1 MTLQCDNMEGSEAKM
16 KKTLILISIF
26 IMMLVSCSGKKSSVN
41 TTANKT
47 IGLPNPVQESTAEDI
62 AKELNVKFAVPDGAK
77 NIRYSI
83 VSGNLAQMD
92 FILNE
97 AECTARIKRD
107 AESEDI
113 SGFYY
118 NWSNE
123 TPCTVGEN
131 AGIAKWQ
138 ITEVGEVV
146 GICLWQNKAS
156 NLTYSV
162 SMKKN
167 ADSEK
172 LIALANAVYITGGAP
187 MTYKMVSM
195 AEGLEIAKN
204 NPDAI
209 IVDVRHD
216 DEYKAGHIPGAV
228 LLTMETI
235 TAETA
240 AKVLLDK
247 NQMILIYCRS
257 GRRSKIAAQN
267 LLDLGYTNLIEF
279 GGILDYKGKVEK

>member
-1 MTLQCDNMEGSEAKM
+1 M

-26 IMMLVSCSGKKSSVN
+26 MIMLVSCSGKKSAVN

-92 FILNE
+92 FIWNE

-123 TPCTVGEN
+123 TPCTVGAN
-131 AGIAKWQ
+131 AGIVKWQ

-235 TAETA
+235 TEETA

-247 NQMILIYCRS
+247 SQMILIYCRS
-257 GRRSKIAAQN
+257 GRRSKIAAQT
-267 LLDLGYTNLIEF
+267 LLELGYTNLIEF

>member
-1 MTLQCDNMEGSEAKM
+1 M

-26 IMMLVSCSGKKSSVN
+26 MMTLASCSGK
-41 TTANKT
+41 NKT
-47 IGLPNPVQESTAEDI
+47 ADKAPAKQTVGLPNPIHESSAEEI
-62 AKELNVKFAVPDGAK
+62 AEQLSLKFAVPDGA
-77 NIRYSI
+77 NDVHYSI
-83 VSGNLAQMD
+83 IAENLAQMD
-92 FILNE
+92 FIWNE

-172 LIALANAVYITGGAP
+172 LIALANAVYIAGATP

-209 IVDVRHD
+209 IVDVRRD
-216 DEYKAGHIPGAV
+216 DEYKAGHIPSAV

-235 TAETA
+235 TEETA
-240 AKVLLDK
+240 AKVLSNK

-279 GGILDYKGKVEK
+279 GGILDYKGKVKKN

>member
-1 MTLQCDNMEGSEAKM
+1 MEGSEAKM

-26 IMMLVSCSGKKSSVN
+26 MIMLVSCSGKKSAVN

-123 TPCTVGEN
+123 TPCTVGAN
-131 AGIAKWQ
+131 AGIVKWQ

-172 LIALANAVYITGGAP
+172 LIALANDIYDEGGMP
-187 MTYKMVSM
+187 MTYKMVSI

-235 TAETA
+235 TADTA
-240 AKVLLDK
+240 AKVLPDK
-247 NQMILIYCRS
+247 TQMILIYCRS

>member
-1 MTLQCDNMEGSEAKM
+1 MEGSEAKM

-26 IMMLVSCSGKKSSVN
+26 MIMLVSCSGKKSAVN

-47 IGLPNPVQESTAEDI
+47 VGMPNPVQESTAEEI
-62 AKELNVKFAVPDGAK
+62 TERLNVKFAVPDGAK

-83 VSGNLAQMD
+83 IAGNLAQMD
-92 FILNE
+92 FIWNE

-118 NWSNE
+118 NWPNE

-131 AGIAKWQ
+131 AGIAKWK

-172 LIALANAVYITGGAP
+172 LVALANDIYDAGGMP

-195 AEGLEIAKN
+195 SEGIEIAKN

-216 DEYKAGHIPGAV
+216 DEYKAGHIPEAV

-235 TAETA
+235 TEETA
-240 AKVLLDK
+240 AKVLPDK

-257 GRRSKIAAQN
+257 GRRSKIAAQT
-267 LLDLGYTNLIEF
+267 LLELGYTNLIEF

>member
-1 MTLQCDNMEGSEAKM
+1 M
-16 KKTLILISIF
+16 I
-26 IMMLVSCSGKKSSVN
+26 LVSCSGKKSAVN
-41 TTANKT
+41 ATANKT

-83 VSGNLAQMD
+83 IAGNLAQMD
-92 FILNE
+92 FIWNE

-107 AESEDI
+107 AELEDI

-118 NWSNE
+118 NWSNKV
-123 TPCTVGEN
+123 PCTVGEN

-172 LIALANAVYITGGAP
+172 LIVLANDIYDEGGMP

-257 GRRSKIAAQN
+257 GRRSKIAAQT
-267 LLDLGYTNLIEF
+267 LLELGYTNLIEF

>member
-1 MTLQCDNMEGSEAKM
+1 M
-16 KKTLILISIF
+16 KKILILISIF
-26 IMMLVSCSGKKSSVN
+26 MIMLVSCSGKKSAVN
-41 TTANKT
+41 AAANKT
-47 IGLPNPVQESTAEDI
+47 VGLPNPVQESTAEEI
-62 AKELNVKFAVPDGAK
+62 TERLNVKFSVPDGAK
-77 NIRYSI
+77 NILYSVI
-83 VSGNLAQMD
+83 AGNLAQMD
-92 FILNE
+92 FIWNE

-146 GICLWQNKAS
+146 GICLWQKKAS

-172 LIALANAVYITGGAP
+172 LIALANDIYDAGGAP

-195 AEGLEIAKN
+195 TEGLEIAKN

-209 IVDVRHD
+209 IVDVRRD
-216 DEYKAGHIPGAV
+216 DEYKAGHIPGAG

-240 AKVLLDK
+240 AKVLPDK

-257 GRRSKIAAQN
+257 GRRSKMAAQN

>member
-1 MTLQCDNMEGSEAKM
+1 M

-26 IMMLVSCSGKKSSVN
+26 MIMLVSCSEKKSAVN
-41 TTANKT
+41 AAANKT
-47 IGLPNPVQESTAEDI
+47 GSLPNPVQESTAEDI

-77 NIRYSI
+77 NILYSVI
-83 VSGNLAQMD
+83 AGNLAQMD
-92 FILNE
+92 FIWNE
-97 AECTARIKRD
+97 AECTARIKPD

-172 LIALANAVYITGGAP
+172 LIALANAVYIAGGEP

-228 LLTMETI
+228 LLTMETS

-240 AKVLLDK
+240 AKVRPDK

-267 LLDLGYTNLIEF
+267 LLELGYTNLIEF

>member
-1 MTLQCDNMEGSEAKM
+1 M
-16 KKTLILISIF
+16 KKTLILILIF
-26 IMMLVSCSGKKSSVN
+26 MIMLVSCSGKKSAVN
-41 TTANKT
+41 AAANKT
-47 IGLPNPVQESTAEDI
+47 AGLPNPVQESTAEEI
-62 AKELNVKFAVPDGAK
+62 TKRLNVKFAVPDGAK
-77 NIRYSI
+77 NIRYSMI
-83 VSGNLAQMD
+83 AGNLAQMD
-92 FILNE
+92 FIWNE

-172 LIALANAVYITGGAP
+172 LIALANDIYDAGGAP

-195 AEGLEIAKN
+195 AEGLEITKN

-209 IVDVRHD
+209 IVDVRRD

-240 AKVLLDK
+240 AKVLPDK

-257 GRRSKIAAQN
+257 GRRSKIAAKN

>member
-1 MTLQCDNMEGSEAKM
+1 M

-26 IMMLVSCSGKKSSVN
+26 MIMLVSCSGKKSAVN

-118 NWSNE
+118 NWSNKL
-123 TPCTVGEN
+123 PCTVGEN

-138 ITEVGEVV
+138 ITEVGEIV

-172 LIALANAVYITGGAP
+172 LVALANDIYDAGGMP

-195 AEGLEIAKN
+195 SEGIEIAKN

-216 DEYKAGHIPGAV
+216 DEYKAGHIPEAV

-235 TAETA
+235 TEETA
-240 AKVLLDK
+240 AKVLPDK

-257 GRRSKIAAQN
+257 GRRSKIAAQT
-267 LLDLGYTNLIEF
+267 LLELGYTNLIEF
-279 GGILDYKGKVEK
+279 GGILDYKGKVER

>member
-1 MTLQCDNMEGSEAKM
+1 MAPQCDNMEGSEAKM
-16 KKTLILISIF
+16 KKALILISIF
-26 IMMLVSCSGKKSSVN
+26 IMILVSCSGKKSAVN

-47 IGLPNPVQESTAEDI
+47 IGLPNPVQKSTAEDI

-83 VSGNLAQMD
+83 IAGNLAQMD
-92 FILNE
+92 FIWNE

-107 AESEDI
+107 AETEDI

-235 TAETA
+235 TAKTA
-240 AKVLLDK
+240 AKVLPDK
-247 NQMILIYCRS
+247 SQMILIYCRS
-257 GRRSKIAAQN
+257 GRRSKISAQT
-267 LLDLGYTNLIEF
+267 LLELGYTNLIEF

>member
-1 MTLQCDNMEGSEAKM
+1 M

-26 IMMLVSCSGKKSSVN
+26 MIMLVSCSGKKSAVN
-41 TTANKT
+41 AAANKT
-47 IGLPNPVQESTAEDI
+47 AGLPNPVQESTAEDI
-62 AKELNVKFAVPDGAK
+62 AKELNVKFVVPDGAK
-77 NIRYSI
+77 NIRYSVI
-83 VSGNLAQMD
+83 AGNLVQMD
-92 FILNE
+92 FIWNE

-123 TPCTVGEN
+123 TPCTVREN

-172 LIALANAVYITGGAP
+172 LIALANDIYDAGGAP

-195 AEGLEIAKN
+195 TEGLEIAKN

-240 AKVLLDK
+240 AKVLPDK

-279 GGILDYKGKVEK
+279 GGILDYKGKMEK

>member
-1 MTLQCDNMEGSEAKM
+1 MAPQCDNMEGSEAKM
-16 KKTLILISIF
+16 KKALILISIF
-26 IMMLVSCSGKKSSVN
+26 IMILVSCSGKKSAVN

-47 IGLPNPVQESTAEDI
+47 IGLPNPVQKSTAEDI

-83 VSGNLAQMD
+83 IAGNLAQMD
-92 FILNE
+92 FIWNE

-107 AESEDI
+107 AETEDI

-235 TAETA
+235 TAKTA
-240 AKVLLDK
+240 AKVLPDK

-257 GRRSKIAAQN
+257 GRRSKIATQN

>member
-1 MTLQCDNMEGSEAKM
+1 M

-26 IMMLVSCSGKKSSVN
+26 VIMLISCSGKKSAVN
-41 TTANKT
+41 AVANKT
-47 IGLPNPVQESTAEDI
+47 VGLPNPVQESTAEDI
-62 AKELNVKFAVPDGAK
+62 VKELNVKFAVPDGAK

-83 VSGNLAQMD
+83 IAGNLAQMD
-92 FILNE
+92 FIWNE

-146 GICLWQNKAS
+146 GICLWQNKTS

-172 LIALANAVYITGGAP
+172 LIALANDIYDVGGEP

-209 IVDVRHD
+209 IVDVRRD

-240 AKVLLDK
+240 AKVLPDK

>member
-1 MTLQCDNMEGSEAKM
+1 MEGSEAKM

-26 IMMLVSCSGKKSSVN
+26 IMMLVSCSGKKSAVN

-83 VSGNLAQMD
+83 VSGNLVQMD

-172 LIALANAVYITGGAP
+172 LVALANDIYDEGGMP

-240 AKVLLDK
+240 AKVLPDK
-247 NQMILIYCRS
+247 SQMILIYCRS
-257 GRRSKIAAQN
+257 GRRSKIAAQT
-267 LLDLGYTNLIEF
+267 LLELGYTNLIEF

>member
-1 MTLQCDNMEGSEAKM
+1 M
-16 KKTLILISIF
+16 
-26 IMMLVSCSGKKSSVN
+26 IMFVSCSGKKSAVN
-41 TTANKT
+41 AAANKT
-47 IGLPNPVQESTAEDI
+47 AGLPNPVQESTAEEI
-62 AKELNVKFAVPDGAK
+62 TKRLNVKFAVPDDAK
-77 NIRYSI
+77 NVRYSI
-83 VSGNLAQMD
+83 IAGNLAQMD
-92 FILNE
+92 FIWNE
-97 AECTARIKRD
+97 AECTARIKPD
-107 AESEDI
+107 TESEDI

-156 NLTYSV
+156 NLTYSL

-172 LIALANAVYITGGAP
+172 LIALANDIYDAGGTP

-209 IVDVRHD
+209 IVDVRRD
-216 DEYKAGHIPGAV
+216 DEYKARHIPGAV

-240 AKVLLDK
+240 AKVLPDK

>member
-1 MTLQCDNMEGSEAKM
+1 MEGSEAKM

-26 IMMLVSCSGKKSSVN
+26 MIMLVSCSGKKTAVN

-47 IGLPNPVQESTAEDI
+47 IGLPNPVQESTAEEI
-62 AKELNVKFAVPDGAK
+62 TERLNVKFAVPDGAK

-83 VSGNLAQMD
+83 IAGNLAQMD
-92 FILNE
+92 FIWNE

-118 NWSNE
+118 NWPNE

-131 AGIAKWQ
+131 AGIAKWK

-172 LIALANAVYITGGAP
+172 LVALANDIYDAGGMP

-195 AEGLEIAKN
+195 SEGIEIAKN

-216 DEYKAGHIPGAV
+216 DEYKDGHIPEAI

-240 AKVLLDK
+240 ANVLPDK
-247 NQMILIYCRS
+247 SQMILIYCRS
-257 GRRSKIAAQN
+257 GRRSKIAAQT
-267 LLDLGYTNLIEF
+267 LLELGYTNLIEF

>member
-1 MTLQCDNMEGSEAKM
+1 MEGSEAKM

-26 IMMLVSCSGKKSSVN
+26 MIMLVSCSGKKSAVN

-62 AKELNVKFAVPDGAK
+62 AKELNVKFAFPDGAK

-83 VSGNLAQMD
+83 IAGNLAQMD
-92 FILNE
+92 FIWNE

-107 AESEDI
+107 AELEDI

-172 LIALANAVYITGGAP
+172 LIALANDIYDEGGMP
-187 MTYKMVSM
+187 MTYKMVSI

-235 TAETA
+235 TADTA

-247 NQMILIYCRS
+247 SQMILIYCRS
-257 GRRSKIAAQN
+257 GRRSKIATQN

>member
-1 MTLQCDNMEGSEAKM
+1 M

-26 IMMLVSCSGKKSSVN
+26 MIMLISCSGKKSAVN
-41 TTANKT
+41 AAANKT
-47 IGLPNPVQESTAEDI
+47 VGLPNPVQESTAEEI
-62 AKELNVKFAVPDGAK
+62 TKRLNVKFAVPDDAK

-83 VSGNLAQMD
+83 IAGNLAQMD
-92 FILNE
+92 FIWNE

-107 AESEDI
+107 AESQDI

-123 TPCTVGEN
+123 IPCTIGEN

-138 ITEVGEVV
+138 ITDVGEAV
-146 GICLWQNKAS
+146 GICLWQKKAS

-162 SMKKN
+162 SMKNN

-172 LIALANAVYITGGAP
+172 LIALANDIYDAGGAP

-195 AEGLEIAKN
+195 TEGLEIAKN

-209 IVDVRHD
+209 IVDVRRD

-240 AKVLLDK
+240 AKVLPDK

-257 GRRSKIAAQN
+257 GRRSKMAAQN

>member
-1 MTLQCDNMEGSEAKM
+1 M

-26 IMMLVSCSGKKSSVN
+26 MIMLVSCSGKKSVVN
-41 TTANKT
+41 AAANKT
-47 IGLPNPVQESTAEDI
+47 VGMPNPVQESTAEEI
-62 AKELNVKFAVPDGAK
+62 TERLNVKFSVPDGAK
-77 NIRYSI
+77 NILYSVI
-83 VSGNLAQMD
+83 AGNLAQMD
-92 FILNE
+92 FIWNE
-97 AECTARIKRD
+97 AECTARIKPD

-123 TPCTVGEN
+123 TPCTVREN

-172 LIALANAVYITGGAP
+172 LIALANDIYDAGGAP

-240 AKVLLDK
+240 AKVLPDK

-257 GRRSKIAAQN
+257 GRRSKLAAQT

-279 GGILDYKGKVEK
+279 GGILDYKGKMEK

>member
-1 MTLQCDNMEGSEAKM
+1 M

-26 IMMLVSCSGKKSSVN
+26 MIMLVSCSGKKSAVN

-77 NIRYSI
+77 NIHYSI
-83 VSGNLAQMD
+83 IEGKLAQMD
-92 FILNE
+92 FIWNE
-97 AECTARIKRD
+97 AECTARIQRA

-123 TPCTVGEN
+123 TPCTVGAN

-195 AEGLEIAKN
+195 SEGIEIAKN

-235 TAETA
+235 TAKTA
-240 AKVLLDK
+240 AKVLPDK
-247 NQMILIYCRS
+247 TQMILIYCRS

>member
-1 MTLQCDNMEGSEAKM
+1 M

-26 IMMLVSCSGKKSSVN
+26 MIMLVSCSGK
-41 TTANKT
+41 NKMADKALGKQT
-47 IGLPNPVQESTAEDI
+47 MGFPNPIHESSAEEI
-62 AKELNVKFAVPDGAK
+62 TEQLNVKFAVPDGAK

-83 VSGNLAQMD
+83 IAGNLAQMD
-92 FILNE
+92 FIWNE

-107 AESEDI
+107 AESQDI

-146 GICLWQNKAS
+146 GICLWQNKTS

-172 LIALANAVYITGGAP
+172 LIALANAVYIAGGEP

-209 IVDVRHD
+209 IVDVRRD

-240 AKVLLDK
+240 AKVLPDK

>member
-1 MTLQCDNMEGSEAKM
+1 MEGSEAKM

-26 IMMLVSCSGKKSSVN
+26 MIMLVSCSGKKSAVN

-47 IGLPNPVQESTAEDI
+47 VGMPNPVQESTAEDI

-83 VSGNLAQMD
+83 IAGNLAQMD
-92 FILNE
+92 FIWNE

-123 TPCTVGEN
+123 TPCTVGAN

-172 LIALANAVYITGGAP
+172 LIALANAVYIAGGAP

-195 AEGLEIAKN
+195 SEGIEIAKN

-216 DEYKAGHIPGAV
+216 DEYKADHIPGAV

-240 AKVLLDK
+240 AKVLPNK

-257 GRRSKIAAQN
+257 GRRSKISAQT
-267 LLDLGYTNLIEF
+267 LLELGYTNLIEF
-279 GGILDYKGKVEK
+279 GGILDYKGKVEKD

>member
-1 MTLQCDNMEGSEAKM
+1 M
-16 KKTLILISIF
+16 KKALILISIF
-26 IMMLVSCSGKKSSVN
+26 IMILVSCSGKKTAVN

-47 IGLPNPVQESTAEDI
+47 VALPNPVQESTAEDI
-62 AKELNVKFAVPDGAK
+62 AKELNVKFAVPDDAK

-83 VSGNLAQMD
+83 IAGKLAQMD
-92 FILNE
+92 FIWNE
-97 AECTARIKRD
+97 AECTARIKPD
-107 AESEDI
+107 AESQDI

-146 GICLWQNKAS
+146 GICLWQNKNS

-172 LIALANAVYITGGAP
+172 LIALANDIYDAGGAP

-195 AEGLEIAKN
+195 TEGLEIAKN

-240 AKVLLDK
+240 AKVLPDK
-247 NQMILIYCRS
+247 KQMILIYCRS

>member
-1 MTLQCDNMEGSEAKM
+1 M

-26 IMMLVSCSGKKSSVN
+26 MIMLVSCSGKKSAVN

-47 IGLPNPVQESTAEDI
+47 VGMPNPVQESTAEDI

-83 VSGNLAQMD
+83 IAGNLAQMD
-92 FILNE
+92 FIWNE

-123 TPCTVGEN
+123 TPCTVGAN

-172 LIALANAVYITGGAP
+172 LIALANAVYIAGGAP

-195 AEGLEIAKN
+195 SEGIEIAKN

-216 DEYKAGHIPGAV
+216 DEYKADHIPGAV

-240 AKVLLDK
+240 AKVLPNK

-257 GRRSKIAAQN
+257 GRRSKISAQT
-267 LLDLGYTNLIEF
+267 LLELGYANLIEF

>member
-1 MTLQCDNMEGSEAKM
+1 MEGSEAKM

-26 IMMLVSCSGKKSSVN
+26 IMILVSCSGKKSAVN
-41 TTANKT
+41 ATANKT

-92 FILNE
+92 FIWNE

-195 AEGLEIAKN
+195 SEGLEIAKN

-235 TAETA
+235 TAKTA
-240 AKVLLDK
+240 AKVLPDK
-247 NQMILIYCRS
+247 SQMILIYCRS

>member
-1 MTLQCDNMEGSEAKM
+1 MALQCDKMESSEAKM
-16 KKTLILISIF
+16 KKTLTLISIF
-26 IMMLVSCSGKKSSVN
+26 MMILVSCSGKKYAVN
-41 TTANKT
+41 AAANKT
-47 IGLPNPVQESTAEDI
+47 VGMPNPVHESSAEEI
-62 AKELNVKFAVPDGAK
+62 TERLNVKFAVPDGAK

-83 VSGNLAQMD
+83 IAGNLAQMD
-92 FILNE
+92 FIWNE
-97 AECTARIKRD
+97 AECTARIKPD
-107 AESEDI
+107 AESQDI

-118 NWSNE
+118 NWPNE

-167 ADSEK
+167 ADSDK
-172 LIALANAVYITGGAP
+172 LIALANDIYDAGGMP

-209 IVDVRHD
+209 IVDVRRD

-240 AKVLLDK
+240 AKVLPHK

-257 GRRSKIAAQN
+257 GKRSKIAAQN

>member
-1 MTLQCDNMEGSEAKM
+1 MAPQCDNMEGSEAKM
-16 KKTLILISIF
+16 KKALILISIF
-26 IMMLVSCSGKKSSVN
+26 IMILVSCSGKKSAVN

-47 IGLPNPVQESTAEDI
+47 IGLPNPVQKSTAEDI

-83 VSGNLAQMD
+83 IAGNLAQMD
-92 FILNE
+92 FIWNE

-107 AESEDI
+107 AETEDI

-235 TAETA
+235 TAKTA
-240 AKVLLDK
+240 AKVLPDK
-247 NQMILIYCRS
+247 SQMILIYCRS

>member
-1 MTLQCDNMEGSEAKM
+1 M

-26 IMMLVSCSGKKSSVN
+26 MIMLVSCSGKKSAVN

-83 VSGNLAQMD
+83 IAGNLAQMD
-92 FILNE
+92 FIWNE

-118 NWSNE
+118 NWPNE
-123 TPCTVGEN
+123 TPCTVGAN
-131 AGIAKWQ
+131 AGIVKWQ

-235 TAETA
+235 TEKTA
-240 AKVLLDK
+240 AKVLPDK

-257 GRRSKIAAQN
+257 GRRSKIAAQT
-267 LLDLGYTNLIEF
+267 LLELGYTNLIEF

>member
-1 MTLQCDNMEGSEAKM
+1 M

-26 IMMLVSCSGKKSSVN
+26 MIMLVSCSGKKTAVN

-47 IGLPNPVQESTAEDI
+47 IGLPNPVQESTAEEI
-62 AKELNVKFAVPDGAK
+62 TERLNVKFAVPDGAK

-83 VSGNLAQMD
+83 IAGNLAQMD
-92 FILNE
+92 FIWNE

-118 NWSNE
+118 NWPNE

-131 AGIAKWQ
+131 AGIAKWK

-172 LIALANAVYITGGAP
+172 LVALANDIYDAGGMP

-195 AEGLEIAKN
+195 SEGIEIAKN

-216 DEYKAGHIPGAV
+216 DEYKDGHIPEAI

-240 AKVLLDK
+240 ANVLPDK
-247 NQMILIYCRS
+247 SQMILIYCRS
-257 GRRSKIAAQN
+257 GRRSKIAAQT
-267 LLDLGYTNLIEF
+267 LLELGYTNLIEF

>member
-1 MTLQCDNMEGSEAKM
+1 M
-16 KKTLILISIF
+16 
-26 IMMLVSCSGKKSSVN
+26 IMIVSCSGKKSAVN
-41 TTANKT
+41 AAANKT
-47 IGLPNPVQESTAEDI
+47 VGLPNPVQESTAEEI
-62 AKELNVKFAVPDGAK
+62 TKELNVKFAVPDGAK

-83 VSGNLAQMD
+83 IAGNLAQMD
-92 FILNE
+92 FIWNE

-118 NWSNE
+118 NWPNE
-123 TPCTVGEN
+123 TPCIVGEN

-138 ITEVGEVV
+138 ITEEGEVV
-146 GICLWQNKAS
+146 GICLWQKKAS
-156 NLTYSV
+156 NLTYSL

-172 LIALANAVYITGGAP
+172 LIALANDIYDAGGAP

-209 IVDVRHD
+209 IVDVRRD

-240 AKVLLDK
+240 AKVLPDK
-247 NQMILIYCRS
+247 SQMILIYCRS

-279 GGILDYKGKVEK
+279 GGILDYKGKMEK